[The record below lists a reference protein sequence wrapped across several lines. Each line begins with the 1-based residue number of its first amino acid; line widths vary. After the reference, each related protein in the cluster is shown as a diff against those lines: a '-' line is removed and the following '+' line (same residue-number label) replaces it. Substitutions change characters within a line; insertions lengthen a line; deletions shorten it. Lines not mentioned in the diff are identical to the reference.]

1 MAKTYYKYAERDVNS
16 QIDWSQVGK
25 NLTDMLF
32 DQAELRQNKRK
43 ELENASNDFGKV
55 VSDMPTGISESWTNN
70 TIDFANNVQEQRKLD
85 DSLLAQGL
93 MPLNMY
99 LKKRELSKS
108 STEKF
113 YGISKKMQAETAAT
127 VERIKSGTNM
137 EREQRNLELIEN
149 LAVNGMP
156 MLHDV
161 TGELI
166 VANMIDGPDGV
177 KIIDPNKNNHMSVDQ
192 YDKLVTQ
199 KFDKYDFPSAANAW
213 EDAVGDY
220 LIANV
225 DETDRAR
232 GLSFII
238 EKSGPAFRKDIETY
252 IDDFVNTIKANPLHM
267 ESVLTDTMGKYK
279 TTYDTDQAASDP
291 NYILLVPDK
300 NTGVAKADFTSP
312 TGQAQEKAFE
322 EFVKRQLYAR
332 LDEKLKITS
341 AGYKPSDPTEAER
354 LRIGRDEKKEQE
366 AYKTIRLGLEGDP
379 ASLQIIANGLGAE
392 RIDLATDKKSAT
404 IVYTDGSTKTVN
416 LADSESAGAAFA
428 QLQGFSDQG
437 FRDYA
442 VKENFSGPIDV
453 NKFETALGQIKGVT
467 TAPKYTDEP
476 QQQVFVRI
484 QGEKIKGKID
494 PQSARNSRANIQ
506 ATLGSIPGM
515 EDVKVGSADSGKTII
530 ISDSNDTELLRITP
544 SEATPEQIANFENSL
559 AQLSYNRTLGL
570 KDGVKIIEQVTEGQ
584 RGKVKVTNPDG
595 VGEKYNQY

>member
-199 KFDKYDFPSAANAW
+199 KFDKYDFSSAARTAA
-213 EDAVGDY
+213 DVLGDY
-220 LIANV
+220 VISSV
-225 DETDRAR
+225 DESDRAG
-232 GLSFII
+232 GLNVII
-238 EKSGPAFRKDIETY
+238 KKSGAAFNDKLKEYT
-252 IDDFVNTIKANPLHM
+252 DDFINTIAANPLHM
-267 ESVLTDTMGKYK
+267 DSVLTDTMGKYK

-291 NYILLVPDK
+291 SYILLVPDK
-300 NTGVAKADFTSP
+300 NTGVAKAEFTE
-312 TGQAQEKAFE
+312 AQEKDFR
-322 EFVKRQLYAR
+322 EFAKRQLYAR
-332 LDEKLKITS
+332 VDEKLEIAS
-341 AGYKPSDPTEAER
+341 AGTKPFDPTRSLWINRAFQKEDAEQQFALIASAMR
-354 LRIGRDEKKEQE
+354 GDKTAMQTLMTGYGGTGIAFDPDKKFMDI
-366 AYKTIRLGLEGDP
+366 TINGVVRPISLEGDLRVSGANLAAALGLSSEEYNAWAKKNNIP
-379 ASLQIIANGLGAE
+379 VTNVEITTLTEKFKDVRGVEQVGQIISSANVKALNSSLTMDFRDMEIDRQNVSDQAKSFARELQAIAGPLGISTSVDAQGNVTIGGDTIANGINQSDKVLE
-392 RIDLATDKKSAT
+392 ILDKKYKS
-404 IVYTDGSTKTVN
+404 K
-416 LADSESAGAAFA
+416 
-428 QLQGFSDQG
+428 
-437 FRDYA
+437 
-442 VKENFSGPIDV
+442 
-453 NKFETALGQIKGVT
+453 
-467 TAPKYTDEP
+467 PK
-476 QQQVFVRI
+476 
-484 QGEKIKGKID
+484 
-494 PQSARNSRANIQ
+494 Q
-506 ATLGSIPGM
+506 A
-515 EDVKVGSADSGKTII
+515 E
-530 ISDSNDTELLRITP
+530 E
-544 SEATPEQIANFENSL
+544 SEA
-559 AQLSYNRTLGL
+559 
-570 KDGVKIIEQVTEGQ
+570 EGDEIFGQ
-584 RGKVKVTNPDG
+584 D
-595 VGEKYNQY
+595 